1 MYRKFKVLE
10 MGGYVPLKRKEDFD
24 LFSRML
30 SSGCQA
36 ANIGEALYLTGRR
49 KITMQEEKAGRIF
62 KCALYVYWRHLMR
75 RGCSLGDYMIICGAE
90 FIFMMLPDKAMKK
103 VSDRLLRETKGTWY
117 KDENR

>member
-1 MYRKFKVLE
+1 
-10 MGGYVPLKRKEDFD
+10 
-24 LFSRML
+24 
-30 SSGCQA
+30 
-36 ANIGEALYLTGRR
+36 
-49 KITMQEEKAGRIF
+49 
-62 KCALYVYWRHLMR
+62 MR